1 MVELCTNVRTKQ
13 LVIFVVLFIGYATY
27 SLNRKGVSLVLP
39 ELLNS
44 GLDKSDAGLIISSQ
58 NIAYAISKFLGG
70 ILSDRLSS
78 RLLFG
83 FGLLLSGTATIIF
96 GLSTQSVTIFSVL
109 WFCNGFAQG
118 VGWPSCAK
126 VLRHWY
132 SPDQFG
138 TFWSLL
144 SASANISGGLS
155 PFVAA
160 FITINY
166 GWRMTLI
173 LFGGVSFLM
182 SAMAFLVI
190 VDKPEDIGIAPINP
204 NVTPTKNDKKD
215 SKQTKS
221 NITYKDLLTSPFI
234 WLISFSYMVVYAAKT
249 SACDWGQMYLIE
261 ERHRSPLVG
270 SSFTSSVESGG
281 FFGGVIA
288 GYLTDLILR
297 RASNGSSTKTNSS
310 ARLPVATIMMLIVA
324 LCLHTLRFHVHEM
337 TSHLFITGLG
347 FMLGCALYG
356 PIAIFG
362 VMASESAP
370 SHLSGTSHAIVALAA
385 NVGAIISGLPFSLLA
400 KRYGWG
406 EVFFLLELVT
416 GATVLIMLFGHR
428 IQPNY
433 GASKQK
439 SKVQ

>member
-1 MVELCTNVRTKQ
+1 MTNKP
-13 LVIFVVLFIGYATY
+13 IFKI
-27 SLNRKGVSLVLP
+27 
-39 ELLNS
+39 
-44 GLDKSDAGLIISSQ
+44 GLIISSQ

-204 NVTPTKNDKKD
+204 NVTPTKNDKKGKCKTKM
-215 SKQTKS
+215 SKTK
-221 NITYKDLLTSPFI
+221 IY
-234 WLISFSYMVVYAAKT
+234 
-249 SACDWGQMYLIE
+249 
-261 ERHRSPLVG
+261 HR
-270 SSFTSSVESGG
+270 
-281 FFGGVIA
+281 FF
-288 GYLTDLILR
+288 LNR
-297 RASNGSSTKTNSS
+297 FKTN
-310 ARLPVATIMMLIVA
+310 
-324 LCLHTLRFHVHEM
+324 E
-337 TSHLFITGLG
+337 
-347 FMLGCALYG
+347 
-356 PIAIFG
+356 
-362 VMASESAP
+362 
-370 SHLSGTSHAIVALAA
+370 
-385 NVGAIISGLPFSLLA
+385 
-400 KRYGWG
+400 
-406 EVFFLLELVT
+406 
-416 GATVLIMLFGHR
+416 
-428 IQPNY
+428 IQY
-433 GASKQK
+433 YL
-439 SKVQ
+439 